1 MPVFQPGNSQ
11 NKKYINFAD
20 YMSVKQKTLK
30 EAVTIS
36 GAGLHTG
43 MEVIITL
50 RPAPENHGF
59 KFRRV
64 DLPDQPVI
72 DADADLVV
80 DTSRGTSI
88 EYNGA
93 RVSTIEHVLAALTGM
108 DLDNVLIDLN
118 CPETP
123 ILDGSSHFYVEAIKS
138 VGIEEQNAEREYFVV
153 DEVIRYYDEKKNA
166 ELLLIPNDTFKVSV
180 MIDYETKVLG
190 TQNAHLDSLDGFASE
205 ISSCRTFV
213 FLHELEFLIQHNL
226 IKGGDLSN
234 AIVFVN
240 RLIEKEELDRL
251 ATFFNKP
258 HVEVLREGIIN
269 NLELHFTNEPAR
281 HKLLDVI
288 GDLSLAGTRIKG
300 HLIATRPGHSSN
312 TNFAKIIKQH
322 IHRKKSLNLP
332 PKYDPNV
339 APLYDIS
346 DIKRLLPH
354 RPPFLLVDKILR
366 MNEKEVIGLK
376 NVSMNEAFFAGHFP
390 DEPVMP
396 GVLIL
401 ESMAQAGGIL
411 VLSSVPDPENYITY
425 FLKIDNV
432 KFRQKVVPGDTLI
445 FHLELISPVRRG
457 ICHMRGTAYVGN
469 KITTEAELMA
479 QIVRKQDQ

>member
-1 MPVFQPGNSQ
+1 
-11 NKKYINFAD
+11 
-20 YMSVKQKTLK
+20 MSVKQKTLK
-30 EAVTIS
+30 EAVSIS

-43 MEVIITL
+43 REVIITL
-50 RPAPENHGF
+50 NPAPENHGF

-64 DLPDQPVI
+64 DLPNQPVI

-88 EYNGA
+88 EQNGV

-123 ILDGSSHFYVEAIKS
+123 ILDGSSRFYVEAIQKTG
-138 VGIEEQNAEREYFVV
+138 VVEQTATREYFVV
-153 DEVIRYYDEKKNA
+153 EEVIRYYDEKKNS
-166 ELLLIPNDTFKVSV
+166 ELMLVPDDTYKLSV

-190 TQNAHLDSLDGFASE
+190 TQNAQIKDLSDFARE
-205 ISSCRTFV
+205 ISGCRTFV
-213 FLHELEFLIQHNL
+213 FLHELEFLIQNDL

-240 RLIEKEELDRL
+240 RLISPEELDRL

-258 HVEVLREGIIN
+258 HVEVLQEGIIN
-269 NLELHFTNEPAR
+269 NLELHFFNEPAR

-288 GDLSLAGTRIKG
+288 GDLSLAGMRIKG
-300 HLIATRPGHSSN
+300 HVIASRPGHSSN
-312 TNFAKIIKQH
+312 TNFARIVKQH
-322 IHRKKSLNLP
+322 INAKKCMP
-332 PKYDPNV
+332 PKYDPTQ
-339 APLYDIS
+339 APLYDIN

-354 RPPFLLVDKILR
+354 RPPFLLVDKILS
-366 MNEKEVIGLK
+366 MNEREVIGLK
-376 NVSMNEAFFAGHFP
+376 NVTMNEAHFIGHFP
-390 DEPVMP
+390 DEPLMP
-396 GVLIL
+396 GVLIV
-401 ESMAQAGGIL
+401 EAMAQTGGIL

-425 FLKIDNV
+425 FLKIENV
-432 KFRQKVVPGDTLI
+432 RFRQKVVPGDTLI
-445 FHLELISPVRRG
+445 FKLELITPVRRG
-457 ICHMRGTAYVGN
+457 ICHMRGTAFVGN

-479 QIVRKQDQ
+479 QIVKKQN

>member
-1 MPVFQPGNSQ
+1 
-11 NKKYINFAD
+11 
-20 YMSVKQKTLK
+20 MSVKQKTLK
-30 EAVTIS
+30 EAVTLT

-43 MEVIITL
+43 KEVIITL
-50 RPAPENHGF
+50 NPAPENHGF
-59 KFRRV
+59 KFRRI
-64 DLPDQPVI
+64 DLPEKPII

-88 EYNGA
+88 ERNGA
-93 RVSTIEHVLAALTGM
+93 KVSTIEHVLAALTGM

-123 ILDGSSHFYVEAIKS
+123 ILDGSSRYYTEAIQK
-138 VGIEEQNAEREYFVV
+138 VGTIDQNADRDYFVV
-153 DEVIRYYDEKKNA
+153 EDVIRYYDELKDA
-166 ELLLIPNDTFKVSV
+166 ELILIPSNDYKLSV
-180 MIDYETKVLG
+180 MIDYNTKVLG
-190 TQNAHLDSLDGFASE
+190 TQNAHLADLKDFASD
-205 ISSCRTFV
+205 ISMCRTFV
-213 FLHELEFLIQHNL
+213 FLHELEYLIQHNL

-240 RLIEKEELDRL
+240 RLISPEELDRL

-258 HVEVLREGIIN
+258 HVEVLKEGIIN
-269 NLELHFTNEPAR
+269 NLELHFNNEPAR
-281 HKLLDVI
+281 HKLLDLI
-288 GDLSLAGTRIKG
+288 GDLSLAGMRIKG
-300 HLIATRPGHSSN
+300 HVFASKPGHSSN
-312 TNFAKIIKQH
+312 THFAKMIKHHFQS
-322 IHRKKSLNLP
+322 KKLQCQA
-332 PKYDPNV
+332 PKYDPNTE
-339 APLYDIS
+339 PLYDINE
-346 DIKRLLPH
+346 IKRLLPH

-366 MNEKEVIGLK
+366 MNEKEVVGLK
-376 NVSMNEAFFAGHFP
+376 NVSMNEGFFVGHFP
-390 DEPVMP
+390 EEPVMP

-401 ESMAQAGGIL
+401 EAMAQTGGIL

-445 FHLELISPVRRG
+445 FHLELITPVRRG

-479 QIVRKQDQ
+479 QIVKKQN

>member
-1 MPVFQPGNSQ
+1 
-11 NKKYINFAD
+11 
-20 YMSVKQKTLK
+20 MSVKQKTLK

-43 MEVIITL
+43 KEVILTL
-50 RPAPENHGF
+50 HPAAENHGF

-64 DLPDQPVI
+64 DLPDQPI
-72 DADADLVV
+72 IEADADLVV

-88 EYNGA
+88 EKNNA

-123 ILDGSSHFYVEAIKS
+123 ILDGSSRFYVEAIEKA
-138 VGIEEQNAEREYFVV
+138 GIIEQDADREFFVV
-153 DEVIRYYDEKKNA
+153 DEVIRFYDAEKNA
-166 ELLLIPNDTFKVSV
+166 ELMLIPADEYRVSV
-180 MIDYETKVLG
+180 MIDYQTKVLG
-190 TQNAHLDSLDGFASE
+190 TQNAHLDNITDFAAQ
-205 ISSCRTFV
+205 ISKCRTFV
-213 FLHELEFLIQHNL
+213 FLHELEFLIQNNL

-240 RLIEKEELDRL
+240 RLIQKDELDRL

-258 HVEVLREGIIN
+258 HVEVLQEGIIN
-269 NLELHFTNEPAR
+269 NLELHFANEPAR

-288 GDLSLAGTRIKG
+288 GDISLAGVRIKG
-300 HLIATRPGHSSN
+300 HIIANRPGHASN
-312 TNFAKIIKQH
+312 TKFAKIIKQH
-322 IHRKKSLNLP
+322 IRNSKTGNQP
-332 PKYDPNV
+332 PKYDPNTP
-339 APLYDIS
+339 PLYDIN

-354 RPPFLLVDKILR
+354 RPPFLLVDRIIR
-366 MNEKEVIGLK
+366 MNDKEVVGLK
-376 NVSMNEAFFAGHFP
+376 NVSMNEGFFVGHFP

-401 ESMAQAGGIL
+401 EAMAQTGGIL

-432 KFRQKVVPGDTLI
+432 KFRQKVVPGDTII
-445 FHLELISPVRRG
+445 FHLELITPVRRG
-457 ICHMRGTAYVGN
+457 ICHMRGTAFVGN
-469 KITTEAELMA
+469 KVTTEAELMA
-479 QIVRKQDQ
+479 QIVRKHN

>member
-1 MPVFQPGNSQ
+1 
-11 NKKYINFAD
+11 
-20 YMSVKQKTLK
+20 MSVKQKTLSK
-30 EAVTIS
+30 SVTIS

-43 MEVIITL
+43 KEVLITL
-50 RPAPENHGF
+50 NPAPENHGF

-88 EYNGA
+88 ENKGA

-118 CPETP
+118 CAETP
-123 ILDGSSHFYVEAIKS
+123 ILDGSSRYYVEAIER
-138 VGIEEQNAEREYFVV
+138 VGISEQNADREYFVV
-153 DEVIRYYDEKKNA
+153 DEVIRYYDEEKRS
-166 ELLLIPNDTFKVSV
+166 ELLLIPNNSFKVSV
-180 MIDYETKVLG
+180 MIDYETRVLG
-190 TQNAHLDSLDGFASE
+190 TQNAHLENLSDFAQE

-240 RLIEKEELDRL
+240 RLIEQDELDRL

-258 HVEVLREGIIN
+258 HVEVLKEGIIN
-269 NLELHFTNEPAR
+269 NLELNFANEPAR

-300 HLIATRPGHSSN
+300 HIIASRPGHSSN
-312 TNFAKIIKQH
+312 THFAKIIKHH
-322 IHRKKSLNLP
+322 IQSKKSQCSP
-332 PKYDPNV
+332 PKYDPNKP
-339 APLYDIS
+339 PLYDIN

-354 RPPFLLVDKILR
+354 RPPFLLVDRIIR
-366 MNEKEVIGLK
+366 MTESEVIGLK
-376 NVSMNEAFFAGHFP
+376 NVSMNEGFFVGHFP

-396 GVLIL
+396 GVLIV
-401 ESMAQAGGIL
+401 EAMAQAGGIL
-411 VLSSVPDPENYITY
+411 VLSSFDDPENYITY

-445 FHLELISPVRRG
+445 FHLELIAPVRRG

-479 QIVRKQDQ
+479 QIVRKQNN